1 MMATQSKMSA
11 QMSLLCEI
19 LLDSQLPLGMSSVAL
34 QRHSHN
40 TITPHKL
47 YLCYVETQSPLRKR
61 VIISAPDAQEKLNE
75 Y

>member
-19 LLDSQLPLGMSSVAL
+19 LLDSQLSLGMSSVAL

-40 TITPHKL
+40 TITPYKL
-47 YLCYVETQSPLRKR
+47 SLLYGDTEPPEKKGHHLSTRCPRETQ
-61 VIISAPDAQEKLNE
+61 
-75 Y
+75 